1 MLYRKSIVFYCF
13 KFLKQLH
20 LTLLDNT
27 RNGIVIII
35 RLFSILCQFRNGG
48 DSMDNKKA
56 LDILE
61 NLKKVIIG
69 KDDVL
74 EKVLITILAKGHLL
88 IEDVPGVGKTTLVK
102 TLARS
107 MNLSYKRV
115 QFTPDLM
122 PSDIIGVSIY
132 DKDTG
137 AFTFKKGAIFNQIF
151 LADEINRT
159 SPKTQSSLLQ
169 AMEEG
174 EVSTEEGHYILE
186 KPFMVLATQN
196 PLEYQGTFPLPEA
209 QLDRFL
215 MRLSLG
221 YPDKSYEI
229 EILKNYQSIKKLN
242 LIEPVASQEDI
253 LNMQSIVDN
262 LTVHDDI
269 IDYIV
274 SISNATRDFRDLQ
287 LGVSPRASI
296 DLLKSAKAK
305 AFLVGRDYVIPDDV
319 KSMVTS
325 VLGHRIILS
334 PEAKIER
341 KSVEEVLKEVLSR
354 MYVPV
359 SMK

>member
-1 MLYRKSIVFYCF
+1 MS
-13 KFLKQLH
+13 
-20 LTLLDNT
+20 
-27 RNGIVIII
+27 
-35 RLFSILCQFRNGG
+35 
-48 DSMDNKKA
+48 NKKA

-69 KDDVL
+69 KDEVL

-102 TLARS
+102 ALARS
-107 MNLSYKRV
+107 MDLSYKRV

-122 PSDIIGVSIY
+122 PSDIIGVSVY

-137 AFTFKKGAIFNQIF
+137 GFSFKKGAIFNQIF

-221 YPDKSYEI
+221 YPEKSYEI
-229 EILKNYQSIKKLN
+229 EILKNYQSIKNLN

-253 LNMQSIVDN
+253 LELQAKVDSLIV
-262 LTVHDDI
+262 HHDI

-274 SISNATRDFRDLQ
+274 NISNVTRDYRDLQ

-296 DLLKSAKAK
+296 DLLKAAKAK
-305 AFLVGRDYVIPDDV
+305 AFLAGRDYVIPDDV
-319 KSMVTS
+319 KNIATS
-325 VLGHRIILS
+325 VLGHRLILS

-341 KSVEEVLKEVLSR
+341 RKAEDVLKGVLSR
-354 MYVPV
+354 VFVPV
-359 SMK
+359 TLK